1 MSLDAKSKSR
11 VGLAL
16 SVRLIVLVG
25 ALFLSQTAVAAET
38 SVTVYK
44 TPT

>member
-11 VGLAL
+11 TELAVSVG
-16 SVRLIVLVG
+16 LIVLVG
-25 ALFLSQTAVAAET
+25 ALFLSQPAVAAET